1 MASSKKELLSNKRVK
16 NLIIVGLFIGFFGGM
31 LVIALLG
38 INIGELMVRFVLYF
52 HTNFGDLGVY
62 LAIFLI
68 SIIGNVSI
76 IMPVPYI
83 IALAI
88 LVVVLP
94 INPLLVGISA
104 GLGAAIGELSA
115 WLLGRGTSEIIEE
128 TTYGK
133 RLQSLTSLVKKGYGI
148 PLIIFFAATPLPDDL
163 LLIVLGMVNYNIG
176 YALVACFIGKIVLA
190 VSIAYLVRTAAETE
204 AGRQVL
210 LLYGIDIE
218 AIRSGQITSTQDPIV
233 PVITLIITISVMLLV
248 IMVDWTKYLRK
259 GKEKVTNMI
268 AKKENKPKENH

>member
-1 MASSKKELLSNKRVK
+1 MPFDKELLRSKRVK
-16 NLIIVGLFIGFFGGM
+16 NLIIAGLFVAFFGGM
-31 LVIALLG
+31 IAIALIG

-52 HTNFGDLGVY
+52 HSNYGDLGVY
-62 LAIFLI
+62 VAIFLI
-68 SIIGNVSI
+68 SIIGNVSV

-88 LVVVLP
+88 IVVVLP
-94 INPLLVGISA
+94 INPLLVGVAA
-104 GLGAAIGELSA
+104 GFGASIGELSA
-115 WLLGRGTSEIIEE
+115 WLLGRGTSEMIED
-128 TTYGK
+128 TSYGK
-133 RLQSLTSLVKKGYGI
+133 RLDSLAKLVKKGYGI

-176 YALVACFIGKIVLA
+176 YALVACFIGKVLLA
-190 VSIAYLVRTAAETE
+190 VGIAYLVRSAAETE

-218 AIRSGQITSTQDPIV
+218 AIRNGQITSSQDPIV
-233 PVITLIITISVMLLV
+233 PVVTLIITISVMLLV

-268 AKKENKPKENH
+268 KRENNHRNEDH

>member
-1 MASSKKELLSNKRVK
+1 MASSIKELLSNKRVK
-16 NLIIVGLFIGFFGGM
+16 NLIIAACFIGFFGGM
-31 LVIALLG
+31 LAIALMG

-52 HTNFGDLGVY
+52 HENYGDLGVY
-62 LAIFLI
+62 VAIFLI
-68 SIIGNVSI
+68 SVIGNVSV

-94 INPLLVGISA
+94 IDPLLVGISA
-104 GLGAAIGELSA
+104 GLGASIGELSA

-133 RLQSLTSLVKKGYGI
+133 RLQSLANLVKKGYGI

-163 LLIVLGMVNYNIG
+163 LLIVLGMVQYNVG
-176 YALVACFIGKIVLA
+176 YALVACFVGKIILA
-190 VSIAYLVRTAAETE
+190 VGIAYLVRTAAETE
-204 AGRQVL
+204 LGKRAL

-218 AIRSGQITSTQDPIV
+218 AIRSGQITSSQDPIV
-233 PVITLIITISVMLLV
+233 PVITLLITISVMLLV

-259 GKEKVTNMI
+259 GKEKVSNMI
-268 AKKENKPKENH
+268 KKENKPKEDN

>member
-1 MASSKKELLSNKRVK
+1 MSPFNKELFQDKRVK
-16 NLIIVGLFIGFFGGM
+16 NLIIAGVFVAFFGGM
-31 LVIALLG
+31 LAIALMG
-38 INIGELMVRFVLYF
+38 INIGDLMVRFVLYF
-52 HTNFGDLGVY
+52 HSRYGDFGVY

-68 SIIGNVSI
+68 SIIGNVSV

-104 GLGAAIGELSA
+104 GFGASIGELSA
-115 WLLGRGTSEIIEE
+115 WLLGRGTSEMIED
-128 TTYGK
+128 TAYGK
-133 RLQSLTSLVKKGYGI
+133 RLDSLAKLVKKGYGI

-176 YALVACFIGKIVLA
+176 YALVSCFIGKIVLA
-190 VSIAYLVRTAAETE
+190 VGIAYLVRSAAETE
-204 AGRQVL
+204 VGRQAL

-218 AIRSGQITSTQDPIV
+218 AIRSGQISSSQNPIV
-233 PVITLIITISVMLLV
+233 PVVTLIITISVMLLV

-268 AKKENKPKENH
+268 KRENNRNEDH

>member
-1 MASSKKELLSNKRVK
+1 MPFDKELLRSKRVK
-16 NLIIVGLFIGFFGGM
+16 NLIIAGLFVAFFGGM
-31 LVIALLG
+31 LAIALMG
-38 INIGELMVRFVLYF
+38 INIGEVFVRFVLYF
-52 HTNFGDLGVY
+52 HTNYGDLGVY
-62 LAIFLI
+62 FAIFLI
-68 SIIGNVSI
+68 SIIGNVSV

-104 GLGAAIGELSA
+104 GFGASIGELSA
-115 WLLGRGTSEIIEE
+115 WLLGRGTSEMIED
-128 TTYGK
+128 TSYGK
-133 RLQSLTSLVKKGYGI
+133 RLDSLAKLVKKGYGI

-176 YALVACFIGKIVLA
+176 YALIACFIGKVLLA
-190 VSIAYLVRTAAETE
+190 VGIAYLVRSAAETE

-210 LLYGIDIE
+210 LLYGIDID
-218 AIRSGQITSTQDPIV
+218 AIRNGQISSSQDPLV
-233 PVITLIITISVMLLV
+233 PVVTLIITISVMLLV
-248 IMVDWTKYLRK
+248 VMVDWTKYLRK

-268 AKKENKPKENH
+268 KRENNHRNEDH

>member
-1 MASSKKELLSNKRVK
+1 MSPFDKELFRSKRSK
-16 NLIIVGLFIGFFGGM
+16 NLAIAGMFVAFFGGM
-31 LVIALLG
+31 LAIALMG

-52 HTNFGDLGVY
+52 HANYGDIGVY
-62 LAIFLI
+62 VAIFLI
-68 SIIGNVSI
+68 SIIGNVSV

-94 INPLLVGISA
+94 INPLLVGVSA
-104 GLGAAIGELSA
+104 GLGASIGELSA
-115 WLLGRGTSEIIEE
+115 WLLGRGTSEIIED
-128 TTYGK
+128 TAYGK
-133 RLQSLTSLVKKGYGI
+133 RLNSLAGLVKKGYGI

-176 YALVACFIGKIVLA
+176 YALIACFIGKVLLA
-190 VSIAYLVRTAAETE
+190 VGIAYLVRGAAETS
-204 AGRQVL
+204 AGRQAL

-218 AIRSGQITSTQDPIV
+218 AIRNGQISSAQDPII

-268 AKKENKPKENH
+268 KKENRPKEDN

>member
-1 MASSKKELLSNKRVK
+1 MPFDKELLRSKRVK
-16 NLIIVGLFIGFFGGM
+16 NLIIAGLFVAFFGGM
-31 LVIALLG
+31 IAIALIG

-52 HTNFGDLGVY
+52 HSNYGDLGVY
-62 LAIFLI
+62 VAIFLI
-68 SIIGNVSI
+68 SIIGNVSV

-94 INPLLVGISA
+94 INPLFVGVAA
-104 GLGAAIGELSA
+104 GFGASIGELSA
-115 WLLGRGTSEIIEE
+115 WLLGRGTSEMIED
-128 TTYGK
+128 TSYGK
-133 RLQSLTSLVKKGYGI
+133 RLDSLAKLVKKGYGI

-176 YALVACFIGKIVLA
+176 YALVACFIGKVLLA
-190 VSIAYLVRTAAETE
+190 VGIAYLVRSAAETE

-218 AIRSGQITSTQDPIV
+218 AIRNGQITSSQDPIV
-233 PVITLIITISVMLLV
+233 PVVTLIITISVMLLV

-268 AKKENKPKENH
+268 KRENNHRNEDH

>member
-1 MASSKKELLSNKRVK
+1 
-16 NLIIVGLFIGFFGGM
+16 M
-31 LVIALLG
+31 LAIALLG

-52 HTNFGDLGVY
+52 HANFGDFGVY

-68 SIIGNVSI
+68 SIIGNVSV

-104 GLGAAIGELSA
+104 GFGASLGELRA

-133 RLQSLTSLVKKGYGI
+133 RLQSLANLVKKGYGI

-163 LLIVLGMVNYNIG
+163 LLIVLGMVQYNVG
-176 YALVACFIGKIVLA
+176 YALVACFVGKIILA
-190 VSIAYLVRTAAETE
+190 VGIAYLVRTAAETE
-204 AGRQVL
+204 LGKRAL
-210 LLYGIDIE
+210 LLYGIDID
-218 AIRSGQITSTQDPIV
+218 AIRSGQITSSQDPIV
-233 PVITLIITISVMLLV
+233 PVITLLITISVMLLV

-259 GKEKVTNMI
+259 GKEKVSNMI
-268 AKKENKPKENH
+268 KKENKPKEDN

>member
-1 MASSKKELLSNKRVK
+1 MSPFNKELFQDKRVK
-16 NLIIVGLFIGFFGGM
+16 NLAIAGVFVAFFGGM
-31 LVIALLG
+31 IAIALMG
-38 INIGELMVRFVLYF
+38 INIGDLMVRFVLYF
-52 HTNFGDLGVY
+52 HNQYGDFGVY
-62 LAIFLI
+62 VAIFLI
-68 SIIGNVSI
+68 SVIGNVSV

-94 INPLLVGISA
+94 INPLLVGVSA
-104 GLGAAIGELSA
+104 GFGAAIGELSA
-115 WLLGRGTSEIIEE
+115 WLLGRGTSEMIED
-128 TTYGK
+128 TSYGK
-133 RLQSLTSLVKKGYGI
+133 RLDSLAKLVKKGYGI

-176 YALVACFIGKIVLA
+176 YALVACFIGKIILA
-190 VSIAYLVRTAAETE
+190 VGIAYLVRSAAETE
-204 AGRQVL
+204 VGRQAL

-218 AIRSGQITSTQDPIV
+218 AIRSGQISSSQDPIV
-233 PVITLIITISVMLLV
+233 PVVTLIITISVMLLV

-268 AKKENKPKENH
+268 KKENNRHKDH

>member
-1 MASSKKELLSNKRVK
+1 MSPFNKELFQNKRVK
-16 NLIIVGLFIGFFGGM
+16 NLIIAGVFVAFFGGM
-31 LVIALLG
+31 LAIALVG
-38 INIGELMVRFVLYF
+38 INIGDLMVRFVLYF
-52 HTNFGDLGVY
+52 HSQYGDFGVY

-68 SIIGNVSI
+68 SIIGNVSV

-104 GLGAAIGELSA
+104 GFGASIGELSA
-115 WLLGRGTSEIIEE
+115 WLIGRGTSEMIED
-128 TTYGK
+128 TSYGK
-133 RLQSLTSLVKKGYGI
+133 RLDSLAKLVKKGYGI

-176 YALVACFIGKIVLA
+176 YALVAAFIGKIILA
-190 VSIAYLVRTAAETE
+190 VGIAYLVRSAAETE
-204 AGRQVL
+204 VGRQAL

-218 AIRSGQITSTQDPIV
+218 AIRSGQITSSQDPII
-233 PVITLIITISVMLLV
+233 PVVTLCVTIAVMLLV
-248 IMVDWTKYLRK
+248 IMVDWTKYRLK
-259 GKEKVTNMI
+259 LLKY
-268 AKKENKPKENH
+268 

>member
-1 MASSKKELLSNKRVK
+1 MPFDKELLRSKRVK
-16 NLIIVGLFIGFFGGM
+16 NLIIAGLFVAFFGGM
-31 LVIALLG
+31 IAIALIG

-52 HTNFGDLGVY
+52 HSNYGDLGVY
-62 LAIFLI
+62 VAIFLI
-68 SIIGNVSI
+68 SIIGNVSV

-94 INPLLVGISA
+94 INPLLVGVAA
-104 GLGAAIGELSA
+104 GFGASIGELSA
-115 WLLGRGTSEIIEE
+115 WLLGRGTSEMIED
-128 TTYGK
+128 TSYGK
-133 RLQSLTSLVKKGYGI
+133 RLDSLAKLVKKGYGI

-176 YALVACFIGKIVLA
+176 YALVACFIGKVLLA
-190 VSIAYLVRTAAETE
+190 VGIAYLVRSAAETE

-218 AIRSGQITSTQDPIV
+218 AIRNGQITSSQDPIV
-233 PVITLIITISVMLLV
+233 PVVTLIITISVMLLV

-268 AKKENKPKENH
+268 KRENNHRNEDH

>member
-1 MASSKKELLSNKRVK
+1 MPFNKELLRSKRVK
-16 NLIIVGLFIGFFGGM
+16 NLIIAGLFVAFFGGM
-31 LVIALLG
+31 LAIALIG

-52 HTNFGDLGVY
+52 HSNYGDLGVY
-62 LAIFLI
+62 VAIFLI
-68 SIIGNVSI
+68 SIIGNVSV

-94 INPLLVGISA
+94 INPLLVGVAA
-104 GLGAAIGELSA
+104 GFGASIGELSA
-115 WLLGRGTSEIIEE
+115 WLLGRGTSEMIED
-128 TTYGK
+128 TPYGK
-133 RLQSLTSLVKKGYGI
+133 RLDSLAKLVKKGYGI

-176 YALVACFIGKIVLA
+176 YALVACFIGKVLLA
-190 VSIAYLVRTAAETE
+190 VGIAYLVRSAAETE

-218 AIRSGQITSTQDPIV
+218 AIRNGQITSSQDPIV
-233 PVITLIITISVMLLV
+233 PVVTLIITISVMLLV

-268 AKKENKPKENH
+268 KRENNHRNEDH